1 MLNSALLASI
11 VLAFTVSQAQFT
23 SEEKGNILDEKP
35 VVIGIL
41 TQPISSRNHGNFPEA
56 QYILEI
62 NREYI
67 ETSGMVKA
75 IPIHFD
81 IPAD

>member
-1 MLNSALLASI
+1 MI
-11 VLAFTVSQAQFT
+11 FAFTVSQAQFI
-23 SEEKGNILDEKP
+23 SEEEGNILDDKP

-41 TQPISSRNHGNFPEA
+41 TQPISSKNHGNFPEV

-62 NREYI
+62 NKEFI

-75 IPIHFD
+75 IPIHYD